1 MLSPRS
7 FGHPGA
13 GGSLGFADPDTG
25 VGFGYVMNQMQSNLA
40 GDPRVLNLIEAVK
53 TSL

>member
-1 MLSPRS
+1 
-7 FGHPGA
+7 
-13 GGSLGFADPDTG
+13 
-25 VGFGYVMNQMQSNLA
+25 MNQMQSNLA